1 MIKWHLFC
9 TLFIAYNLSNPKCQ
23 IMTIPNFPKIITQL
37 NNQNQNYEIIIPN
50 PMNNYGTR
58 GGREPQCP

>member
-1 MIKWHLFC
+1 
-9 TLFIAYNLSNPKCQ
+9 
-23 IMTIPNFPKIITQL
+23 MTIPNFPKIITQL

-58 GGREPQCP
+58 GGREPQCPWQLAAPWLFRPNNTIVAVVNR